1 MWLKCLQF
9 NESAKMNERRV
20 KYFASVSN
28 RSVLCRVKRHLKLVM
43 DAELLVQRIAN
54 KISPEPIRQIL
65 EKQVL
70 AKVLTPGEFELGLGS
85 HSLSRYCYA
94 PGEMILCRRN
104 TEEWVRWRSP
114 IQMLLITV
122 PDQTLH
128 SVAEEM
134 GGRAPEL
141 NGTPLL
147 KDERIRAL
155 VAAAEADLANGS
167 SAGRIYTDSIGRALA
182 AALMHSQGVL
192 RSSMRHY
199 RGGLSPVQL
208 RRVTSL
214 VHENLHEDVSL
225 MQMAEEAKLSPAYFS
240 QMFHQSTGVA
250 PHQFVLR
257 ARVERAK
264 ELLVKEDA
272 RVLDVAIACGFQTQ
286 QHFAR
291 VFRAFCKMSPT
302 QFRKARLA

>member
-1 MWLKCLQF
+1 
-9 NESAKMNERRV
+9 
-20 KYFASVSN
+20 
-28 RSVLCRVKRHLKLVM
+28 M
-43 DAELLVQRIAN
+43 DTELLVQRIAN
-54 KISPEPIRQIL
+54 KISPEPIRQIF

-70 AKVLTPGEFELGLGS
+70 AKVLTPGEFEFGLGS
-85 HSLSRYCYA
+85 HSLSKYCYE

-104 TEEWVRWRSP
+104 TEEWVRWHSP

-122 PDQTLH
+122 PDRTFH

-134 GGRAPEL
+134 GGRASEL

-155 VAAAEADLANGS
+155 MAAAEADLGNGS
-167 SAGRIYTDSIGRALA
+167 PAGRIYTDSIGRALA

-192 RSSMRHY
+192 RSPMGHY

-208 RRVTSL
+208 RRVTSF
-214 VHENLHEDVSL
+214 VHEYLHEDVSL
-225 MQMAEEAKLSPAYFS
+225 IQMAQEAKLSPAYFS
-240 QMFHQSTGVA
+240 QMFHRSTGVA

-302 QFRKARLA
+302 QFRQARLA

>member
-1 MWLKCLQF
+1 
-9 NESAKMNERRV
+9 
-20 KYFASVSN
+20 
-28 RSVLCRVKRHLKLVM
+28 M

-54 KISPEPIRQIL
+54 KISPEPTRQIFD
-65 EKQVL
+65 KQVL
-70 AKVLTPGEFELGLGS
+70 AKVLTPGEFEFGLGS
-85 HSLSRYCYA
+85 HSLARYCYA

-104 TEEWVRWRSP
+104 TEEWVRWHSAM
-114 IQMLLITV
+114 QMLLITV
-122 PDQTLH
+122 PDQTFR

-141 NGTPLL
+141 NETPLL

-167 SAGRIYTDSIGRALA
+167 PAGRIYTDSIGRALA

-192 RSSMRHY
+192 RSLVRHY

-208 RRVTSL
+208 RRVTSF
-214 VHENLHEDVSL
+214 VHENLHENVSL

-240 QMFHQSTGVA
+240 QMFRQSTGVA

-291 VFRAFCKMSPT
+291 AFRALCKMSPT
-302 QFRKARLA
+302 QFRQARLA

>member
-1 MWLKCLQF
+1 
-9 NESAKMNERRV
+9 
-20 KYFASVSN
+20 
-28 RSVLCRVKRHLKLVM
+28 M

-54 KISPEPIRQIL
+54 KISPEPIRQFF

-70 AKVLTPGEFELGLGS
+70 AKVLTPGEFEFGLGS
-85 HSLSRYCYA
+85 QSLSRYCYA

-104 TEEWVRWRSP
+104 TEEWVRWHSP

-122 PDQTLH
+122 PDQTFH

-192 RSSMRHY
+192 RSPMGHY
-199 RGGLSPVQL
+199 RGGLSPAQL
-208 RRVTSL
+208 RRVTSF
-214 VHENLHEDVSL
+214 VHECLHEDVSL
-225 MQMAEEAKLSPAYFS
+225 IQMAEAAKLSPAYFS
-240 QMFHQSTGVA
+240 QMFRQSTGVA

>member
-1 MWLKCLQF
+1 
-9 NESAKMNERRV
+9 MNEQRV
-20 KYFASVSN
+20 KSFASVSK
-28 RSVLCRVKRHLKLVM
+28 RSGLFSVKRHLKPVM

-54 KISPEPIRQIL
+54 KLSPEPIRQIL

-70 AKVLTPGEFELGLGS
+70 VKVLTPGEVECGLGS
-85 HSLSRYCYA
+85 HSMSRYSYT
-94 PGEMILCRRN
+94 PGEMILCRRS
-104 TEEWVRWRSP
+104 TEEWVHWHSP

-122 PDQTLH
+122 PDQMFH

-147 KDERIRAL
+147 EDERIRAL
-155 VAAAEADLANGS
+155 VEAAEADLANGS
-167 SAGRIYTDSIGRALA
+167 PAGRIYTDSIGRALA
-182 AALMHSQGVL
+182 AALMHSQGGL
-192 RSSMRHY
+192 RSPMRHY

-208 RRVTSL
+208 RRVTSF

-225 MQMAEEAKLSPAYFS
+225 MQMAEEARLSPAYFS
-240 QMFHQSTGVA
+240 QVFRQSTGVA

-264 ELLVKEDA
+264 ELLLKEDA

-291 VFRAFCKMSPT
+291 VFRALCKMSPT
-302 QFRKARLA
+302 QFRQAGLA

>member
-1 MWLKCLQF
+1 VV
-9 NESAKMNERRV
+9 N
-20 KYFASVSN
+20 
-28 RSVLCRVKRHLKLVM
+28 
-43 DAELLVQRIAN
+43 AELLVHKIAN
-54 KISPEPIRQIL
+54 EISPEPIRQIF

-70 AKVLTPGEFELGLGS
+70 AKVLTSGEFEFGLGS
-85 HSLSRYCYA
+85 NRLSRCPYA
-94 PGEMILCRRN
+94 PGEMILCRKN
-104 TEEWVRWRSP
+104 TEEWVRWRSS
-114 IQMLLITV
+114 IQMLLIRAT
-122 PDQTLH
+122 DQTLH

-155 VAAAEADLANGS
+155 MAAAETDHASGS
-167 SAGRIYTDSIGRALA
+167 PAGRIYMDSIGRALA
-182 AALMHSQGVL
+182 AALLHSRGVL
-192 RSSMRHY
+192 RSPMRHY
-199 RGGLSPVQL
+199 PGGRSPVQL
-208 RRVTSL
+208 RRVTSF
-214 VHENLHEDVSL
+214 VHEYLHEDVSL
-225 MQMAEEAKLSPAYFS
+225 RQMAEEAKLSPAYFS
-240 QMFHQSTGVA
+240 QMFRQSTGVA

-302 QFRKARLA
+302 QFRQARLA

>member
-1 MWLKCLQF
+1 MS
-9 NESAKMNERRV
+9 EG
-20 KYFASVSN
+20 SN
-28 RSVLCRVKRHLKLVM
+28 NSLLYPIVGYLCGVKRHLNQGM
-43 DAELLVQRIAN
+43 DAELLVQKIAN
-54 KISPEPIRQIL
+54 KTSLEPTPQIF

-70 AKVLTPGEFELGLGS
+70 AKVLTPGQFELGLGS

-104 TEEWVRWRSP
+104 TEEWVRWHSP
-114 IQMLLITV
+114 IQMVLVTV
-122 PDQTLH
+122 PDQTFH

-141 NGTPLL
+141 NGSPLL
-147 KDERIRAL
+147 NDERILAL
-155 VAAAEADLANGS
+155 VTAAEADLANGS
-167 SAGRIYTDSIGRALA
+167 PAGRIYTDSIGRALA

-192 RSSMRHY
+192 RSPMRHY

-208 RRVTSL
+208 RRVTSF
-214 VHENLHEDVSL
+214 VHESLHEDVSL
-225 MQMAEEAKLSPAYFS
+225 MQMAKEAKLSPAYFS
-240 QMFHQSTGVA
+240 QRFHQSTGVA

-257 ARVERAK
+257 ERVERAK
-264 ELLVKEDA
+264 ELLAKDDA

-302 QFRKARLA
+302 QFRQARLA

>member
-1 MWLKCLQF
+1 MFAVRRLCSCPSLFQMLRSLRNLLMWSKYLQVH
-9 NESAKMNERRV
+9 EKAKMNERWV
-20 KYFASVSN
+20 KYFVSVSN
-28 RSVLCRVKRHLKLVM
+28 RSDLCRVKRHLNPMMNAK
-43 DAELLVQRIAN
+43 LLVQRITN
-54 KISPEPIRQIL
+54 KISLEQKRQIF

-85 HSLSRYCYA
+85 HSLSRYWYA

-104 TEEWVRWRSP
+104 TEEWVRWHSP

-122 PDQTLH
+122 PDQTFH

-134 GGRAPEL
+134 GGRVPEL

-167 SAGRIYTDSIGRALA
+167 AAGRIYTDSIGRALA

-192 RSSMRHY
+192 RSSTPHY

-208 RRVTSL
+208 RRVTSF

-240 QMFHQSTGVA
+240 Q
-250 PHQFVLR
+250 
-257 ARVERAK
+257 
-264 ELLVKEDA
+264 
-272 RVLDVAIACGFQTQ
+272 
-286 QHFAR
+286 
-291 VFRAFCKMSPT
+291 
-302 QFRKARLA
+302 